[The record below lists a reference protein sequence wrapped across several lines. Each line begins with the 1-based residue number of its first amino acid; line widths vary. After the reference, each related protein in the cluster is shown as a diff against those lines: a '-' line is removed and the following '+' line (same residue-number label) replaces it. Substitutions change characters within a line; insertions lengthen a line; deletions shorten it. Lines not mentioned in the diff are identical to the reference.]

1 MRTRLE
7 IRSTARVRAALV
19 ACAALLVLAACQEGG
34 DQGASQEMAWAQ
46 AALERNPNLEI
57 IATDLRE
64 GVFTLRD
71 RRTDQVLTV
80 KPNEL
85 AATPLAQLASPAPV
99 PAGEVSD
106 GSAAA
111 VGSAVLDATAPDT
124 ATQDA
129 ATQDEPAQRTEA
141 MSAAEPADAAQ
152 PAAGQKLYTIERI
165 DGRVRVSGPGLS
177 IVSGGSAPPV
187 SAKDAPGQ
195 RTVDPII
202 CEGRRMMHLDDRDIY
217 VEGDAITVRG
227 GCELFLTNSRI
238 VAAGT
243 GVVVHD
249 GVVHIANSYVEGANG
264 SFDAAADAR
273 LFLRDS
279 TLRGL
284 SRRDSRAMIQDQGGN
299 QLR

>member
-7 IRSTARVRAALV
+7 IRPSASGRAALIAGV
-19 ACAALLVLAACQEGG
+19 ALLALAACQEGG
-34 DQGASQEMAWAQ
+34 DQRASQEMAWAQ
-46 AALERNPNLEI
+46 AALERNPNVEI
-57 IATDLRE
+57 VATDLRE

-80 KPNEL
+80 KPGEL
-85 AATPLAQLASPAPV
+85 AAAPLAQLATPALA
-99 PAGEVSD
+99 PAGEVPD
-106 GSAAA
+106 GPTAA
-111 VGSAVLDATAPDT
+111 VESSAPDTTAPDT

-129 ATQDEPAQRTEA
+129 TTQDEPERRGEA
-141 MSAAEPADAAQ
+141 VSAAEPADAAQ
-152 PAAGQKLYTIERI
+152 SAAGEKRYTIERV
-165 DGRVRVSGPGLS
+165 DGRVTVSGPGLS

>member
-7 IRSTARVRAALV
+7 IRPSARGRAALV
-19 ACAALLVLAACQEGG
+19 AGAALLALAACQEGG
-34 DQGASQEMAWAQ
+34 DQRASQQMTWAK

-57 IATDLRE
+57 IATDLRA

-71 RRTDQVLTV
+71 RRTDQILTV
-80 KPNEL
+80 KPHEL
-85 AATPLAQLASPAPV
+85 AAAPLAQLATP
-99 PAGEVSD
+99 
-106 GSAAA
+106 AAA
-111 VGSAVLDATAPDT
+111 PAAEVAGGAAAEVQSSALDAAAPE
-124 ATQDA
+124 AT
-129 ATQDEPAQRTEA
+129 TQDEPGLQAEA
-141 MSAAEPADAAQ
+141 VPAAESADASQ
-152 PAAGQKLYTIERI
+152 PAADQKRYTIERV
-165 DGRVRVSGPGLS
+165 DGRVTVSGPGLS

-273 LFLRDS
+273 LYLRDS